1 MSHKCNYVGCLSSS
15 FSTCAQATS
24 NFLPDVVSCRGQ
36 EFIADFRAE
45 QPIVFGCIDY
55 YTTSCTFDATN
66 GNTERLTYSRALR
79 EFAACAETIP
89 QSPGF
94 CHGAVSASSRALLS
108 SAPQHMDL

>member
-55 YTTSCTFDATN
+55 YTTSCTFDAT
-66 GNTERLTYSRALR
+66 TARWEPI
-79 EFAACAETIP
+79 FAGYGRPIEASADQLLATT
-89 QSPGF
+89 
-94 CHGAVSASSRALLS
+94 GAFPDNR
-108 SAPQHMDL
+108 